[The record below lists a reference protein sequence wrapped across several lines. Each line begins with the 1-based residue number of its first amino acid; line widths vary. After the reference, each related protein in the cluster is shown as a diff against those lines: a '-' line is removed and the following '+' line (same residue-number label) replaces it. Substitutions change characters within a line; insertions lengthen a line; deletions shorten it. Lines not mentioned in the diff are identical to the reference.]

1 MSKQLLIT
9 FLSIFILSQSHA
21 QQLYYRN
28 PDSTLMRNFT
38 DSLNRIALSN
48 TDSNSLLKYQFNY
61 ILKFYPNMLVKNILI
76 ETKEAREVV
85 KTRPVFSTI
94 LKSPEQRVYKIT
106 FSKSTKS
113 TLDSI
118 LIDNLSFNSQLGL
131 IAKQIAKIDELSTSG
146 FWDFT
151 AWYFRHLTRRGR
163 NRIEA
168 TAEKKTLEI
177 GLGYQLLALN
187 QEIVEKLNI
196 DKWKSVKGYTRYV
209 KYTKNAAMKPNLI
222 NDFINDLPVYIT
234 KEYN

>member
-9 FLSIFILSQSHA
+9 FLSIFILWQSHA

-76 ETKEAREVV
+76 ETKEARDVV
-85 KTRPVFSTI
+85 KTKPIFSTI
-94 LKSPEQRVYKIT
+94 LKSPDQRVYKIT

-113 TLDSI
+113 TLDSVM
-118 LIDNLSFNSQLGL
+118 IDNLSFNSQLGL

-168 TAEKKTLEI
+168 NAEKKTLEI

-196 DKWKSVKGYTRYV
+196 DMWKSVKGYTSYV

-234 KEYN
+234 KEYK